1 MELEIIEGKRADGE
15 SGVRL
20 IPVKIERYPVWDVWR
35 IESDEPLPASD
46 ELDIA
51 GHIWHRVNLPGGF
64 FVVPDRKQQW
74 EVNMSLKVEA
84 NR

>member
-35 IESDEPLPASD
+35 IESDEPPPETN

-51 GHIWHRVNLPGGF
+51 GHMWHRVNLPGGL

-74 EVNMSLKVEA
+74 EVNMSLAVEA
-84 NR
+84 SR